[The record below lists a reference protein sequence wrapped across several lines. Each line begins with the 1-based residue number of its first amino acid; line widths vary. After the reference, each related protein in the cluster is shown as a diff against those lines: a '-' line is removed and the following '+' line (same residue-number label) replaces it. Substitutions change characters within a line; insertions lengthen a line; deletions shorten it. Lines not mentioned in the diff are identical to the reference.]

1 MLLLL
6 LQVNTPGPGL
16 VLAPPLLVLAL
27 SPIPEECRLQSDP
40 GTFDQV
46 SDLVAPRGLADRFSS
61 NLGCK
66 DTICTV

>member
-16 VLAPPLLVLAL
+16 VLALVLAL
-27 SPIPEECRLQSDP
+27 SPIPEECRLRSDP

-46 SDLVAPRGLADRFSS
+46 SDLVDPRGLADRFSS

-66 DTICTV
+66 NTICTV